1 MPVARACPG
10 LLASEVW
17 PLTLP
22 TGVRE
27 GSAVLRW
34 HGGGPTPSAASR
46 RTRARRPGKKTVA
59 EGADGPGVL
68 PPFLMCLSLKS
79 GSIRGLR
86 AAPRK
91 PEREFGTICLSGD
104 SGYLG
109 TVHFH
114 TWAPR
119 SWAPSEPGAWFSAR
133 LESGWHHWVLVNRS
147 RHRLVVNSQS
157 SRQGRGAQGLRYP
170 ARWPQGSFLPGLH
183 PCAFS
188 IRLART
194 P

>member
-34 HGGGPTPSAASR
+34 MGGGGQPPAPPLEGHVRDVQAKRLWRRVRTAGRLAAISDVPEPQVWKHPGTEGSAPEA
-46 RTRARRPGKKTVA
+46 RARVRHN
-59 EGADGPGVL
+59 
-68 PPFLMCLSLKS
+68 
-79 GSIRGLR
+79 
-86 AAPRK
+86 
-91 PEREFGTICLSGD
+91 LSGD

-119 SWAPSEPGAWFSAR
+119 SWAPSEPGSWFSAR
-133 LESGWHHWVLVNRS
+133 LESGWHHRVLVNRS
-147 RHRLVVNSQS
+147 RHRPVVNSQS
-157 SRQGRGAQGLRYP
+157 SRRGRGAQGLRYP
-170 ARWPQGSFLPGLH
+170 ARWLRGHFSLASTPVPS
-183 PCAFS
+183 AFGWPV
-188 IRLART
+188 LLK
-194 P
+194 